1 MHNGHLNKMISTLSS
16 TVDYTL
22 PLGNHKI
29 PLNPLIGKLIRL
41 DFDGVIQC
49 IQCGRKT
56 KKSFQQGYCYPCY
69 QRLGDCSYCLIHPE
83 RCHHGEGNCQPDNWV
98 HTNCIT
104 PHIVYLANSS
114 GLKVGVTRQSQVP
127 TRWIDQG
134 AIQGLPI
141 FKTTNRYQA
150 GLIEVA
156 IKQFINDKT
165 NWRDMLKGKN
175 PSIDLIKERRIVH
188 DLTRSAVEKV
198 LTTFAPSEV
207 EQLNEELVTEISYPV
222 KEYPTKITSLSLD
235 THPHIEGWLMGIK
248 GQYLILDLGVL
259 NVRKYGGYQVKF
271 SY

>member
-1 MHNGHLNKMISTLSS
+1 MQTGHLKKMISTLTS
-16 TVDYTL
+16 TVDYML
-22 PLGNHKI
+22 PLGDQKI
-29 PLNPLIGKLIRL
+29 ALNPLIGKLIRL
-41 DFDGVIQC
+41 DFNGVIEC

-69 QRLGDCSYCLIHPE
+69 QRLGDCSFCLIHPE
-83 RCHHGEGNCQPDNWV
+83 RCHHGEGNCQADNWV
-98 HTNCIT
+98 HANCLT

-114 GLKVGVTRQSQVP
+114 GLKVGVTRQTQVP

-141 FKTTNRYQA
+141 FKTMNRYQA

-175 PSIDLIKERRIVH
+175 PSIDLIKERGEVH
-188 DLTRSAVEKV
+188 QLTQNAVEKV
-198 LTTFAPSEV
+198 ITKFDSSDV
-207 EQLNEELVTEISYPV
+207 EQLNENQVTEIRYPV

-235 THPHIEGWLMGIK
+235 SHASIEGRLMGIK
-248 GQYLILDLGVL
+248 GQYLIFEHGVL
-259 NVRKYGGYQVKF
+259 NVRKYGGYEISL